1 MNRSFKGIDPK
12 EVILPETLFI
22 RDIDTKVFQSI
33 IFECLQKIE
42 GIAPI
47 EGSLIETFLGGEK
60 GERLKGIH
68 VDQDE
73 KNHSVKV
80 RVDVNIAY
88 GVSIPE
94 KSEEIQNKIVQ
105 EISHWTGL
113 HVSSVHVM
121 FKGLIPKPRPS
132 SMSEEK
138 EEQFT

>member
-47 EGSLIETFLGGEK
+47 ESSLIETFLVGEK
-60 GERLKGIH
+60 GERVKGIH

-80 RVDVNIAY
+80 RVDVYVAY
-88 GVSIPE
+88 GISIPE
-94 KSEEIQNKIVQ
+94 KAEEIQSKIVQ
-105 EISHWTGL
+105 EISQWTGL
-113 HVSSVHVM
+113 HVSSVHVV
-121 FKGLIPKPRPS
+121 FKSLIAKQREGS
-132 SMSEEK
+132 FSEEK
-138 EEQFT
+138 EELFT

>member
-33 IFECLQKIE
+33 IFECLKKIE
-42 GIAPI
+42 GIAPV

-60 GERLKGIH
+60 GEKLKGIH

-80 RVDVNIAY
+80 RVDVLVAY
-88 GVSIPE
+88 GISIPE
-94 KSEEIQNKIVQ
+94 KAEEIQNKIVQ
-105 EISHWTGL
+105 EVSHWTGL

-121 FKGLIPKPRPS
+121 FKGLITKAHEDS
-132 SMSEEK
+132 FSEEK
-138 EEQFT
+138 EELFT